1 MLNELE
7 VKTVE
12 VPAEIEREGRELSL
26 QAETFQVTDAES
38 YRRAT
43 EFVSKICV
51 PFVSKIEEFF
61 ENPIRS
67 AFALHKDLCAK
78 KKKALEDPTR
88 AREIIDRKKGAWEME
103 ERRKELKRIQDEA
116 IERARLDKIRQDE
129 EAKREKERQEAQR
142 VAEEAARK
150 VAEDRKLQEA
160 QEAEKMGDLVARD
173 AIMEQEVKVPVI
185 EVARQ
190 AEPVLPPPPPPP
202 PPSTL
207 PPKTSESKS
216 SVVWTWEL
224 VNQAEVERDYLMVSQ
239 TAINKVVKALGP
251 KAAEIVGGIRVY
263 EDIRYSY
270 KKPGGK

>member
-38 YRRAT
+38 YRKAT
-43 EFVSKICV
+43 EFVSKICL
-51 PFVSKIEEFF
+51 PFMVEIEEHY
-61 ENPIRS
+61 NDVIKK
-67 AFALHKDLCAK
+67 AYDLHKGECAK
-78 KKKALEDPTR
+78 KKKALEDPMR
-88 AREIIDRKKGAWEME
+88 AKEIIDRKKGAWEME

-116 IERARLDKIRQDE
+116 AERARLDKIKQDE
-129 EAKREKERQEAQR
+129 DAKREKERQEAQR

-160 QEAEKMGDLVARD
+160 QEAEKRGDLVARD
-173 AIMEQEVKVPVI
+173 AIMEQEVKVPVV
-185 EVARQ
+185 EVLRQ

-207 PPKTSESKS
+207 PPKTSESKA

-224 VNQAEVERDYLMVSQ
+224 SNEAEVKRDYLMVSQ

-270 KKPGGK
+270 KKPGVK